1 MNIFSNKQ
9 QIMIDLDEIYQNT
22 QKSFG
27 SMSFFFSSLKLVS
40 QSNLC

>member
-22 QKSFG
+22 QKNSQN
-27 SMSFFFSSLKLVS
+27 SMLHLLDLS